1 VTSQET
7 GLSAPNWLR
16 RTTASTIGLGI
27 AMMLLGD
34 FLFAVNDIVGKWLV
48 ATYAAG
54 QVLLVRSIA
63 PLIVLLPFVIRD
75 GGRSLFVLE
84 RPRLQLARVV
94 TATAELLFFYTAVA
108 YLPLAD
114 VMTFYLAGP
123 IYVAAVSPWLLG
135 ERVDRRQWLAIAAG
149 FAGVVIVLAPSGG
162 VFGWP
167 SLVSLAGALCYAMMV
182 VQSRQLRGTPDKVLV
197 FWQTIGALIGGLVT
211 GPAHWL
217 TPTLVDAGL
226 LAMLGVVAMLA
237 HVCIARSLKL
247 APAAV
252 VAPIQYSLLLWGIL
266 FGYLVFGDRPRPMM
280 LIGAAIIIA
289 AGLALYRVG
298 RRPAVVEPAEVG

>member
-217 TPTLVDAGL
+217 TPTLVDAAL

>member
-1 VTSQET
+1 M
-7 GLSAPNWLR
+7 SAPNWLR

-266 FGYLVFGDRPRPMM
+266 FGYLVFGDRPRPTM

>member
-1 VTSQET
+1 M
-7 GLSAPNWLR
+7 SAQLFTR
-16 RTTASTIGLGI
+16 RVAGSTVGLGI
-27 AMMLLGD
+27 FMMFFGD
-34 FLFAVNDIVGKWLV
+34 FMFAVNDIMGKWL
-48 ATYAAG
+48 AGSFSAG
-54 QVLLVRSIA
+54 QIVLTRSLAALLVLA
-63 PLIVLLPFVIRD
+63 PLLLKGGAPELIR
-75 GGRSLFVLE
+75 LE
-84 RPRLQLARVV
+84 RPGLQVSRVAL
-94 TATAELLFFYTAVA
+94 ATAEIVFFYMAIRF
-108 YLPLAD
+108 LPLAD

-149 FAGVVIVLAPSGG
+149 FAGVVIMLAPSGG

-217 TPTLVDAGL
+217 TPTLVDAAL

-266 FGYLVFGDRPRPMM
+266 FGYLVFGDRPRPTM

-289 AGLALYRVG
+289 AGLALYRIG

>member
-1 VTSQET
+1 M
-7 GLSAPNWLR
+7 SAPNWLR
-16 RTTASTIGLGI
+16 RTPASTIGLGI

-217 TPTLVDAGL
+217 TPTLVDAAL

>member
-1 VTSQET
+1 M
-7 GLSAPNWLR
+7 SAPNWLR

-217 TPTLVDAGL
+217 TPTLVDAAL

-298 RRPAVVEPAEVG
+298 RRPAVVEPAEVS

>member
-1 VTSQET
+1 MTSQET

-217 TPTLVDAGL
+217 TPTLVDAAL

-266 FGYLVFGDRPRPMM
+266 FGYLVFGDRPRPTM

-298 RRPAVVEPAEVG
+298 RRPAVVEPAEVS

>member
-1 VTSQET
+1 M
-7 GLSAPNWLR
+7 SAPNWLR

-217 TPTLVDAGL
+217 TPTLVDAAL

-266 FGYLVFGDRPRPMM
+266 FGYLVFGDRPRPTM

>member
-1 VTSQET
+1 M
-7 GLSAPNWLR
+7 SAPNWLR

-63 PLIVLLPFVIRD
+63 PLIVLLPFVTRD

-217 TPTLVDAGL
+217 TPTLVDAAL

>member
-1 VTSQET
+1 M
-7 GLSAPNWLR
+7 SAPNWLR

-217 TPTLVDAGL
+217 TPTLVDAAL

>member
-1 VTSQET
+1 M
-7 GLSAPNWLR
+7 SAPNWLR
-16 RTTASTIGLGI
+16 HTTASTIGLGI

-266 FGYLVFGDRPRPMM
+266 FGYLVFGDRPRPTM

-298 RRPAVVEPAEVG
+298 RRPAVVEPAEVS

>member
-1 VTSQET
+1 M
-7 GLSAPNWLR
+7 SAPNWLR